1 MKKVLFLSICT
12 LLLLSAITAP
22 GQSNASLHVVY
33 EFKYVRDLARPND
46 PYTVNMILSVGPRGS
61 RYCTEKLY
69 EQKLQQE
76 RDRERIEAE
85 QKAMASQPA
94 TVVSGSP
101 MLLVN
106 KYGAIINEELM
117 KDMAGQRLTIRARMG
132 TKAYRIDTALPR
144 IDWKIL
150 PDKKTIGEYTCQKAT
165 GDYGGRSWEV
175 WFAPALAYQD
185 GPWKLTGLPGLIM
198 EAQDSKQEVSFA
210 FVSVKQETN
219 TGGTLRSFLDSDLNI
234 ATGWKDYYRA
244 RIAFEKDPEAVMAAW
259 APNARLA
266 VRNIDDRQATHA
278 IQIKQYNP
286 LEHVE

>member
-1 MKKVLFLSICT
+1 MKKMLLLSICT
-12 LLLLSAITAP
+12 LLLLSATSVQ
-22 GQSNASLHVVY
+22 GQSNAMLHVVY

-46 PYTVNMILSVGPRGS
+46 PYTVNMILSVSPQGS

-69 EQKLQQE
+69 DQKIQQE

-94 TVVSGSP
+94 TVVTGSP

-117 KDMAGQRLTIRARMG
+117 KDIADRRLTIRARMG
-132 TKAYRIDTALPR
+132 TKSYRIDTALPR

-150 PDKKTIGEYTCQKAT
+150 PDKKTIGQYTCQKAT
-165 GDYGGRSWEV
+165 GNYGGRSWEV
-175 WFAPALAYQD
+175 WFAPDLAYQD
-185 GPWKLTGLPGLIM
+185 GPWKLAGLPGLIL
-198 EAQDSKQEVSFA
+198 EAQDSKREVSFT
-210 FVSVKQETN
+210 FLSVKQDTN
-219 TGGTLRSFLDSDLNI
+219 TGGTLRSFLDSDLII
-234 ATGWKDYYRA
+234 ATGWKDYNRA

-259 APNARLA
+259 APNAKLA

-278 IQIKQYNP
+278 IRIQQYNP